1 MISWIVSEV
10 RILSSVHFKLFD
22 PYVVNPMPSWIKPA
36 LFIACLVPLAQL
48 VYGFYTDDLTANP
61 IEYITRF
68 TGSWALIILLTSLA
82 ITPLRKIFGWNGLIR
97 YRRMLGLFAFFY
109 AILHF
114 LTYMVLDHFFDFQ
127 AIAKDIFKR
136 PYVTAGFTS
145 FVLMIPL
152 ALTSTAAMIRRLG
165 KRWQQLHRLVYVAAA
180 AGILHFYWLVKSDI
194 RRPAQ
199 YGAVLALLLGVRL
212 AYAFLPAVSKRSAG
226 KAKTVMRGTGRSRS
240 TSAH

>member
-1 MISWIVSEV
+1 M
-10 RILSSVHFKLFD
+10 R
-22 PYVVNPMPSWIKPA
+22 SWIKPA
-36 LFIACLVPLAQL
+36 VFIACVIPLAQL
-48 VYGFYTDDLTANP
+48 VYGFYIDDLTANP

-82 ITPLRKIFGWNGLIR
+82 ITPLRKIFGWNALIR
-97 YRRMLGLFAFFY
+97 FRRMLGLFAFFY
-109 AILHF
+109 AVLHF

-165 KRWQQLHRLVYVAAA
+165 KRWQQLHRLVYIAAA
-180 AGILHFYWLVKSDI
+180 AGVLHFYWLVKSDI

-212 AYAFLPAVSKRSAG
+212 AYAFLPGVSKGFAG
-226 KAKTVMRGTGRSRS
+226 KTNAVTPQTGRSRS
-240 TSAH
+240 TSAP

>member
-1 MISWIVSEV
+1 M
-10 RILSSVHFKLFD
+10 R
-22 PYVVNPMPSWIKPA
+22 SWIKPA
-36 LFIACLVPLAQL
+36 LFIACLIPFAQL
-48 VYGFYTDDLTANP
+48 AYGFYTDDLTANP

-68 TGSWALIILLTSLA
+68 TGSWALIILITSLA
-82 ITPLRKIFGWNGLIR
+82 VTPLRKILGWNALIK

-109 AILHF
+109 AVLHF

-127 AIAKDIFKR
+127 AIVKDIFKR

-145 FVLMIPL
+145 LVLMIPL

-165 KRWQQLHRLVYVAAA
+165 KRWQQLHRLVYIAAA
-180 AGILHFYWLVKSDI
+180 AGVLHFYWLVKSDI

-212 AYAFLPAVSKRSAG
+212 VYAFLPRASQRLAG
-226 KAKTVMRGTGRSRS
+226 KSKPIAREADRSRS

>member
-1 MISWIVSEV
+1 
-10 RILSSVHFKLFD
+10 
-22 PYVVNPMPSWIKPA
+22 MPSWIKPA

-82 ITPLRKIFGWNGLIR
+82 ITPLRKILGWNALIR

-109 AILHF
+109 SVLHF
-114 LTYMVLDHFFDFQ
+114 STYMVLDHFFDFQ

-152 ALTSTAAMIRRLG
+152 ALSSTAAMIRRLG
-165 KRWQQLHRLVYVAAA
+165 KRWQQLHRLVYLAAA
-180 AGILHFYWLVKSDI
+180 AGVLHFYWLVKSDI

-212 AYAFLPAVSKRSAG
+212 AYALLPASSKRFPG
-226 KAKTVMRGTGRSRS
+226 KPKAVAPQTGGSRS